1 MQPQELTARIVEMG
15 AYKAALLDV
24 SLIHFD
30 RKFRELCESNA
41 CGNYGA
47 CWTCPPDAGDIDT
60 LIARAKTYQ
69 KALVYQTVGRL
80 EDSFDIE
87 GMLEAG
93 QAPQRPGPGH
103 LPLGPG
109 GRGLRGGLAAP
120 GGRRLPAVPGVR
132 QAHQRALPPPPRTP
146 WPLWRPTAWP
156 CPSWPPPA
164 A

>member
-1 MQPQELTARIVEMG
+1 MRMQPQELTAHIVEMG

-69 KALVYQTVGRL
+69 KALVYQTVGQL
-80 EDSFDIE
+80 EDCINRGAKGLLKEVELFDIYTGAPIPE
-87 GMLEAG
+87 GKKSVAFNLTLRSDDRSLTAAEADEDVKSILE
-93 QAPQRPGPGH
+93 
-103 LPLGPG
+103 LLEKELGAV
-109 GRGLRGGLAAP
+109 LR
-120 GGRRLPAVPGVR
+120 
-132 QAHQRALPPPPRTP
+132 
-146 WPLWRPTAWP
+146 
-156 CPSWPPPA
+156 
-164 A
+164 

>member
-1 MQPQELTARIVEMG
+1 MRMQPQELTAHIVEMG

-30 RKFRELCESNA
+30 RKFRELCQSNA

-93 QAPQRPGPGH
+93 KLHNDLAQAISRWAKEAGAF
-103 LPLGPG
+103 
-109 GRGLRGGLAAP
+109 AAP

-132 QAHQRALPPPPRTP
+132 QAHQRALPPPPGRHGLP
-146 WPLWRPTAWP
+146 GDLRRGRV
-156 CPSWPPPA
+156 
-164 A
+164 